1 MSLASPHSVEGICH
15 KSVALSAHFSKEKST
30 RACVIE
36 ELGLCQSKILLAREA
51 VLNLP
56 CSLIFAVKALIL
68 LILDKEETLL
78 D

>member
-1 MSLASPHSVEGICH
+1 M
-15 KSVALSAHFSKEKST
+15 
-30 RACVIE
+30 E

-56 CSLIFAVKALIL
+56 CSLTFAVKALIL
-68 LILDKEETLL
+68 PILDKEETFP